1 MPAVMGMP
9 GAIPR
14 ENGWGLILVGRRG
27 DAVPRLAIPGAPGA
41 GALTGMS
48 RSLLAV
54 VAMGSKQTQPLIP
67 GRLQRLRSPV
77 LQVEHLDCGECS
89 AKSKS
94 RRARRFRR
102 VLYLS
107 LLHGHEK
114 PMMPRDA

>member
-1 MPAVMGMP
+1 
-9 GAIPR
+9 
-14 ENGWGLILVGRRG
+14 
-27 DAVPRLAIPGAPGA
+27 
-41 GALTGMS
+41 MS

-67 GRLQRLRSPV
+67 GRFQRLRSPV

-114 PMMPRDA
+114 PMMPRESRASRKTLLLGFGRRMMELPLSGLKDAIKATTLSVASVRR